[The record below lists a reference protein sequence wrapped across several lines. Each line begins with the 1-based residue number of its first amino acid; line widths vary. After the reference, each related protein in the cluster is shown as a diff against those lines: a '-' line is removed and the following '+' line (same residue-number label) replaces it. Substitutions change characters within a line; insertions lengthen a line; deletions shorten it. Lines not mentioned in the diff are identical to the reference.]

1 MASKFRT
8 FTRKFL
14 IVVNFILAIV
24 FLLACLAPHLNP
36 GKWWFISWLGL
47 FFPFLL
53 LLLIISI
60 VFWLFLKRRF
70 AIIFFVVLLL
80 GWQSISVFFAFH
92 TSHKFNYEKKRDVL
106 RVVTWN
112 VARFIEIKKNNNTG
126 SRTRLKMMQL
136 LKEQNADVLCL
147 QEFHTAVKEDYYDNI
162 SYIRKQLNYPYYYF
176 SFDEDGSK
184 LYYSSIIFSR
194 WPMIDTG
201 TVIYPKP
208 SLPEALL
215 HADIKFN
222 EDTIRIFTSH
232 LQSVQFKKRDFERID
247 KIKNYEDS
255 IVSNS
260 RTIFSKLRRSI
271 TYRSVQVGI
280 IKQQLQKS
288 KFPIIFCGDFNDV
301 PNSYTY
307 FAIRRNMQD
316 AFLEKGAGIGRT
328 FTSLSPTLRID
339 YILASRE
346 FSILQFSRVIKNYSD
361 HYMLVTDLK
370 LPAPR
375 Q

>member
-1 MASKFRT
+1 MASKIRT

-24 FLLACLAPHLNP
+24 FLLACLAPYLNP

-47 FFPFLL
+47 VFPFLL
-53 LLLIISI
+53 LLLIVSI
-60 VFWLFLKRRF
+60 LFWIFLKVRF
-70 AIIFFVVLLL
+70 ALIFFAVLLL
-80 GWQSISVFFAFH
+80 GWQSIHVFFAFH
-92 TSHKFNYEKKRDVL
+92 GSHEFNYEKKRDVL
-106 RVVTWN
+106 RIVTWN
-112 VARFIEIKKNNNTG
+112 VARFIEIKKNNNAG
-126 SRTRLKMMQL
+126 SQTRLKMMQL
-136 LKEQNADVLCL
+136 LLQQNADVLCL
-147 QEFHTAVKEDYYDNI
+147 QEFHTAAREDYYDNI
-162 SYIRKQLNYPYYYF
+162 NYIRKRLNYPYHYF

-194 WPMIDTG
+194 LPIIDTG

-222 EDTIRIFTSH
+222 DDTIRVFTSH

-247 KIKNYEDS
+247 EIRNYDDS

-271 TYRSVQVGI
+271 TNRSVQVGI
-280 IKQQLQKS
+280 IREQLKRS
-288 KFPIIFCGDFNDV
+288 KHPIVFCGDFNDV

-307 FAIRRNMQD
+307 FSIRGDMQD

-339 YILASRE
+339 YILASKE
-346 FSILQFSRVIKNYSD
+346 FSILQFNRVVKNYSD

-370 LPAPR
+370 LPPR
-375 Q
+375 QQ